1 VGGKRW
7 LIPHLTPLWEPY
19 SQCRLVEPFCGGLA
33 VALNLQPTRALLNDS
48 NPHLINF
55 YRQIRRGLKAR
66 RPFLNDEEL
75 YYEYRERFNALIRE
89 GKAKSSEAAQ
99 LFYFLN
105 RTGYN
110 GLCRFNSQGFFN
122 VPFGRYKTIT
132 YQRDFHSH
140 RDVLKPWRL
149 TCKDFQKIKIH
160 SGDFIYAD
168 PPYDVPFVNYAREGF
183 TWADQ
188 VRLAEWLAKQSVPVV
203 VSNQATARIM
213 ELYQDHEFDIQLIDA
228 PRRIACNGN
237 RESVKEVLATKG
249 F

>member
-1 VGGKRW
+1 M
-7 LIPHLTPLWEPY
+7 PHLLLIWEAY

-33 VALNLQPTRALLNDS
+33 VALNLSPERALLNDS

-55 YRQIRRGLKAR
+55 YKQLRRGLKAKL
-66 RPFLNDEEL
+66 PFNNDETFF
-75 YYEYRERFNALIRE
+75 YESRERFNHLIRQDE
-89 GKAKSSEAAQ
+89 AMSSEAAQ

-132 YQRDFHSH
+132 YQRNFQPYKA
-140 RDVLKPWRL
+140 VFKPWRF
-149 TCKDFQKIKIH
+149 TSCDFQKIKIKP
-160 SGDFIYAD
+160 GDFIYAD

-183 TWADQ
+183 TWSDQ
-188 VRLAEWLAKQSVPVV
+188 VRLAGWLAKQDVPVV
-203 VSNQATARIM
+203 VSNQATARIID
-213 ELYQDHEFDIQLIDA
+213 LYNAHGFKIDLIDA

-237 RESVKEVLATKG
+237 RESVKEVLATRG
-249 F
+249 L